1 MPEDKAKKDKKIK
14 RKIDIKKYL
23 IIFSI
28 IELIL
33 VVFISILFYLTIP
46 LTSSKVVFIPQGSTK
61 NALNYLDRIGYD
73 LNSIDYFMIR
83 FLGFPQSGW
92 IDLKET
98 KMTKYDFL
106 YKLTTSKA
114 AMKRVT
120 LIPGETY
127 YFFLRELQT
136 KLKLDLNILYK
147 EYNKYSYKKDGN
159 ILAES
164 YDLPIG
170 MSESEVMFYLTN
182 YTNKKY
188 EEFSKKIFGEY
199 NIRQWYYYVSIASV
213 IQKES
218 ANAEEMPVVGSVVYN
233 RLKKGMPLQMDGTL
247 NYGKYSHERVTAKRI
262 KEDESDY
269 NTYKNKGVPQNPVCA
284 VDLNAIKSAI
294 FPAKTDY
301 LYFVRD
307 KTTGLHKFSESY
319 NSHKNAIQKNIKI
332 ERELIKIKENEKA
345 SSDSKIEYEKIEIKK
360 QIKETKN
367 IDNSIVN
374 KTSKE
379 FTTKESSMFEK
390 KENKKEIDIKSLW
403 ENIN

>member
-127 YFFLRELQT
+127 YFFF
-136 KLKLDLNILYK
+136 K
-147 EYNKYSYKKDGN
+147 
-159 ILAES
+159 
-164 YDLPIG
+164 
-170 MSESEVMFYLTN
+170 
-182 YTNKKY
+182 
-188 EEFSKKIFGEY
+188 
-199 NIRQWYYYVSIASV
+199 
-213 IQKES
+213 
-218 ANAEEMPVVGSVVYN
+218 
-233 RLKKGMPLQMDGTL
+233 
-247 NYGKYSHERVTAKRI
+247 RVT
-262 KEDESDY
+262 
-269 NTYKNKGVPQNPVCA
+269 N
-284 VDLNAIKSAI
+284 
-294 FPAKTDY
+294 
-301 LYFVRD
+301 
-307 KTTGLHKFSESY
+307 
-319 NSHKNAIQKNIKI
+319 
-332 ERELIKIKENEKA
+332 
-345 SSDSKIEYEKIEIKK
+345 
-360 QIKETKN
+360 
-367 IDNSIVN
+367 
-374 KTSKE
+374 
-379 FTTKESSMFEK
+379 
-390 KENKKEIDIKSLW
+390 
-403 ENIN
+403 